1 VLPPFDGH
9 AADTISFPEVDYVP
23 PSIGAP
29 PMRFENKTGNVAAAK
44 RFRIDS
50 AAPLSVRVKDI
61 NRSGIPGTFVVHLL
75 ADGKEVARQAFFQ
88 PTDPGICPNC
98 SENAKVAI
106 DFHVESAKVLDK
118 ELSVEIH
125 VPGHRKIG
133 TRFPLSKAGQPT
145 INVRH
150 LIEGE

>member
-1 VLPPFDGH
+1 M
-9 AADTISFPEVDYVP
+9 S
-23 PSIGAP
+23 
-29 PMRFENKTGNVAAAK
+29 FENKTGNIAAAK

-50 AAPLSVRVKDI
+50 GEPLSIRVKDI
-61 NRSGIPGTFVVHLL
+61 NRAGIPGTFVVHLL

-88 PTDPGICPNC
+88 PTDPGVCPNC

-106 DFHVESAKVLDK
+106 DFRVPSAKVVDK

-125 VPGHRKIG
+125 VPSQKAIG
-133 TRFPLSKAGQPT
+133 TRFPLSKAGNPT

-150 LIEGE
+150 LIDGD

>member
-1 VLPPFDGH
+1 M
-9 AADTISFPEVDYVP
+9 A
-23 PSIGAP
+23 
-29 PMRFENKTGNVAAAK
+29 FENKTCNVAASK

-61 NRSGIPGTFVVHLL
+61 DRSGIPGTFVLHLL

-98 SENAKVAI
+98 GENAKVAV
-106 DFHVESAKVLDK
+106 DFRVDPAKVLDK

-125 VPGHRKIG
+125 VPGHEEIG
-133 TRFPLSKAGQPT
+133 TRFPFSKAGSPT

-150 LIEGE
+150 LLAGE